1 METTVAEEPWD
12 SPDGARLRT
21 AQRDELDA
29 RYGSDDH
36 EPGEP
41 PSAESVGV
49 FVVARDP
56 GGAAIGC
63 GGLRFLP
70 DGTAEIKRMYV
81 DPAARGTGVAT
92 RILRVLEDH
101 ARRRDVGTLL
111 LETGTAQPEAIRFYQ
126 REGYHRIDGFG
137 PYAGQPLSVC
147 FARELGGGELRSC

>member
-1 METTVAEEPWD
+1 METTITEEPWD
-12 SPDGARLRT
+12 SPDGQRLRA
-21 AQRDELDA
+21 AQRRELDA

-36 EPGEP
+36 EPGEEP
-41 PSAESVGV
+41 TAGSVGV
-49 FVVARDP
+49 FVIARDS
-56 GGAAIGC
+56 GGTAVGC

-70 DGTAEIKRMYV
+70 DGAAEIKRMYV

-126 REGYHRIDGFG
+126 REGYRRIAGFG
-137 PYAGQPLSVC
+137 PYRDQPLSVC
-147 FARELGGGELRSC
+147 FARDLS